1 MSKLKKRKERVKL
14 NEVLNRH
21 LDEMEDS
28 SSLDVFTP
36 KRDANLEM
44 AEMVN
49 KALIE
54 EKGGKRKGDNDS
66 SLSTSAVVGIVIG
79 ILLFFFF
86 VILIWNFIT

>member
-1 MSKLKKRKERVKL
+1 MAKLKKRKERVKL

-36 KRDANLEM
+36 KRDAHLEM

-49 KALIE
+49 DALIE
-54 EKGGKRKGDNDS
+54 EKNSGKGKNG
-66 SLSTSAVVGIVIG
+66 SLGISPAAIIGLIVGV
-79 ILLFFFF
+79 LLFFFF
-86 VILIWNFIT
+86 VILIL